1 MSLKITHIIPDDKF
15 PNMAHK
21 TFESVYPGKN
31 EFVIFTNKEQ
41 LIYSKS
47 INPKKIKRINLFFK
61 LLIRKYI
68 VGDIVVFHSINNDS
82 LKIIEAL
89 PKSKK
94 IIWIGWGFDYY
105 DLINK
110 KLLKEK
116 TLQLKNNNIK
126 ENILVHHIKK
136 FIKRFVGGRDRK
148 ERLIGRINIF
158 SPVIYEDFELLVN
171 SLPNLKLKY
180 MSWNYGTL
188 EDDHIRGFEDKS
200 INGNNIL
207 LGNSATYTNNHLD
220 AFLNIKKINI
230 NGRKI
235 ITPLSYGDKN
245 YREIIAS
252 EGHKNFGNNFHPLM
266 NFMDVDEYIA
276 LLQSCS
282 IVIMNHLRQQALGNI
297 IISLYM
303 GAKVFLDKDNP
314 VYLFFRKRN
323 AYIYLLDDLDVESKT
338 LLKKEQIDY
347 NRKVIREYWER
358 DVIHKKTQEIIE
370 MALNI

>member
-1 MSLKITHIIPDDKF
+1 M
-15 PNMAHK
+15 
-21 TFESVYPGKN
+21 TFA
-31 EFVIFTNKEQ
+31 
-41 LIYSKS
+41 
-47 INPKKIKRINLFFK
+47 R
-61 LLIRKYI
+61 
-68 VGDIVVFHSINNDS
+68 D
-82 LKIIEAL
+82 
-89 PKSKK
+89 
-94 IIWIGWGFDYY
+94 
-105 DLINK
+105 
-110 KLLKEK
+110 LLKEK

-126 ENILVHHIKK
+126 KNILVHHIKN

-245 YREIIAS
+245 YREIIVS
-252 EGHKNFGNNFHPLM
+252 EGYKNFGNNFHPLI